1 MTHELGSL
9 EDTSSVLGLSS
20 QSDPYAEGLRPLP
33 TSSFQAVENEVIV
46 LSKSKAKRKSQSGG
60 PLKVSSLEKKSKIDQ
75 NSVQSMDVGVP
86 SSVLRNNRFSV
97 LKDSQGNDLPT
108 QVKQPKIPP
117 IIFEVSD
124 AARPNFIKYFKTNC
138 KEPFL
143 LKARGKRTHL
153 LASNITDFNDIKNFL
168 KTQSIEGVIG
178 FHTYTLPTEK
188 PKIMVMKGIDHIT
201 NTEEIKDEIE
211 SLTKVRPLAVFN
223 VTYRRNNETVK
234 ANAFQINFPNSTVIQ
249 DVIAKAKYVLHC
261 VPLCCLLNF
270 SQVTL

>member
-46 LSKSKAKRKSQSGG
+46 LSKSKSKAKRKSQSGG

-138 KEPFL
+138 KE
-143 LKARGKRTHL
+143 K
-153 LASNITDFNDIKNFL
+153 
-168 KTQSIEGVIG
+168 SI
-178 FHTYTLPTEK
+178 LP
-188 PKIMVMKGIDHIT
+188 
-201 NTEEIKDEIE
+201 
-211 SLTKVRPLAVFN
+211 
-223 VTYRRNNETVK
+223 Y
-234 ANAFQINFPNSTVIQ
+234 
-249 DVIAKAKYVLHC
+249 
-261 VPLCCLLNF
+261 
-270 SQVTL
+270 